1 MKRVFVQGLGFVG
14 SAMATAIAIPKDNKG
29 DPLYFV
35 TGVDLPNKVGRQRI
49 TKWSMKKFTRYD
61 FAKTI
66 QQLMYDNKSE
76 IIKVNPDNSFLHKD
90 LSLTQSK
97 LCSSFQRFTSLEYIQ
112 RE

>member
-1 MKRVFVQGLGFVG
+1 MFDSYFTPTPIQLLIDGIDFLI
-14 SAMATAIAIPKDNKG
+14 SKDQYNK
-29 DPLYFV
+29 
-35 TGVDLPNKVGRQRI
+35 I
-49 TKWSMKKFTRYD
+49 THICGELKFTRYD